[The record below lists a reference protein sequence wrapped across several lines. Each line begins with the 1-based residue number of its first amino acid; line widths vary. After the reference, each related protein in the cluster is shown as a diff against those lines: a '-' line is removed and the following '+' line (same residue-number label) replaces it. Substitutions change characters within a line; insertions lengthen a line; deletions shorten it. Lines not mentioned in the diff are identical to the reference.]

1 MAKSQW
7 GDPLLR
13 GADGGQSTCRHEPA
27 AGPQRPRAMRKIRLF
42 MAALVGLLA
51 SGAVAARADEAKL
64 SDFAQRMFATKSFE
78 QKASAC
84 FVRTYDAGHL
94 ARHRRQTV
102 SAMKMLVSAETLADD
117 GQLSYSY
124 ELGVKFRNRSGD
136 YVSRFQCGRA
146 HMADVKRTRVEVT
159 CHDGCEGGDG
169 VVIALTPDSKSIHV
183 RIDSVSVWL
192 PDKPSDA
199 DGHFEFH
206 GGPDNHVFRLDRVDL
221 ENCKSLVRDGD
232 EVAVSQP
239 E

>member
-1 MAKSQW
+1 
-7 GDPLLR
+7 
-13 GADGGQSTCRHEPA
+13 
-27 AGPQRPRAMRKIRLF
+27 MRKIRRF
-42 MAALVGLLA
+42 IAASVGLLG
-51 SGAVAARADEAKL
+51 SGAIAAPSEEAKL
-64 SDFAQRMFATKSFE
+64 SDFAHRMFATTSFE

-84 FVRTYDAGHL
+84 FMRSYDAAHL

-102 SAMKMLVSAETLADD
+102 SAMKMLVSAEKLADD

-124 ELGVKFRNRSGD
+124 ELGIKFRNRPGN

-146 HMADVKRTRVEVT
+146 HLADVKGTRVAVT

-169 VVIALTPDSKSIHV
+169 VVIGLAPDSKAILV

-199 DGHFEFH
+199 DGHFEFQ
-206 GGPDNHVFRLDRVDL
+206 GGPDNHVFRLERV
-221 ENCKSLVRDGD
+221 EIESCKSLIRDGG
-232 EVAVSQP
+232 ESAVWPP